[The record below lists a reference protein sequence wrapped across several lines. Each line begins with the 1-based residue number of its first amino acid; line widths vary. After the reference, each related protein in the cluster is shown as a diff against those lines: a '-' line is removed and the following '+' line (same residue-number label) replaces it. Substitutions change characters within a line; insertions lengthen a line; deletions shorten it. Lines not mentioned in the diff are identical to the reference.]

1 MKLAN
6 FEYTDLKGKQ
16 SHRKVLVLSTPTNKL
31 SGIDVTEFSDEDIA
45 EFVVA
50 YDRIYDNFL
59 EEVEHLKEFMDM
71 KYNYRQFLEKNIT
84 ELTTEVL

>member
-16 SHRKVLVLSTPTNKL
+16 SHRKVLIISTPTNKL
-31 SGIDVTEFSDEDIA
+31 SGIDVTEYSDEDIA
-45 EFVVA
+45 EFAVE
-50 YDRIYDNFL
+50 YDKLHDEFL

-71 KYNYRQFLEKNIT
+71 KHNYRQFLEINIA
-84 ELTTEVL
+84 EMTTEIL